1 MQIGGWMRLEVK
13 SLFITLS
20 LLPLPKPE
28 STLTFINDSFVRQH
42 PYICGAA
49 FVKSFRQQNAL
60 KFLVITGHEFMSY
73 FVVKPVSNKYY
84 QIFNAG
90 LIMPAK
96 SLKLG
101 GHDAG
106 F

>member
-1 MQIGGWMRLEVK
+1 M
-13 SLFITLS
+13 
-20 LLPLPKPE
+20 
-28 STLTFINDSFVRQH
+28 
-42 PYICGAA
+42 CGAA

-60 KFLVITGHEFMSY
+60 RLLVITGHEFMSY
-73 FVVKPVSNKYY
+73 FVMKPVPCKYY

-101 GHDAG
+101 GYDAG